1 MIVII
6 AVSVGVTVGGNR
18 SNGGSG
24 DGTSSSVNASDG
36 NGNQGSPTPVPNP
49 VPTPVPNPVSTPGPS
64 PNLRTEPKKTPSP
77 SPSDGDEVCN
87 IENLLYFTESKKF
100 EIVEMDGSSVTGN
113 TSCCMEANCTRA
125 LVEIYSCVS
134 DDEKGSK
141 YVATCCEGILD
152 EECNGRQYA
161 ATIVTSG
168 GEETTIITLVYDQT
182 SGSHTGGTADASIL
196 ENGNNNYTCDTTS
209 TPKSSLISNCINY
222 VEAII
227 DPVNPNQGNG
237 FPVENDDQKQQS
249 NDDDDDG
256 PAVDNEME
264 MDFMGVLRK
273 LRWED
278 EFDGKELN
286 TDIWVAELGNG
297 CYEGTCGGGIYG
309 QVDNGQCTLGSCGYG
324 NRELQQYTPD
334 NIKLE
339 DGKLII
345 VADIAPDPATNGG
358 MPVSSG
364 KLHTHGDYLI
374 QYGRVEVSAKL
385 PKGRGAWPSIFML
398 PEVESYG
405 AWPSSGEIDILES
418 FNNEFADGVAA
429 MSTMH
434 YGYQQYLADTPSGS
448 AGAKGQNGCVLRR
461 DGLETFAD
469 GKFHI
474 FAVVWAPR
482 SIKFYVDDILHCH
495 ITGWFTSGDL
505 ESKTAP
511 FDKPFELILNL
522 AVGGDLP
529 STLTTGDVPQD
540 AWPMTME
547 FEYVKV
553 FDLTE
558 EEMSWV
564 PNPDGNVIVPR
575 PDNIESQ
582 DTPYV
587 NPPEPSKL
595 FGTTRV
601 NMELYNYGGEGVGF
615 HDNDPLINT
624 GTSRLRPYDG
634 VDIYE
639 GNSFTCSDPNVECW
653 KFIDSSGASVQYSE
667 GEWTA
672 YTLEFIAYYDNLHIV
687 LRHSALT
694 SVPFK
699 IIGYEEGKFPA
710 NNKPNCNDPYA
721 NGGYEILNTNLDN
734 VQNLRASY
742 VPGVTAI
749 AEEYGIPNF
758 CWQTQV
764 WEYNEMTE
772 VPPPGVSKIFFCSL
786 GNDLSVSYMDFM
798 NFGPLDFPTG
808 PGCSQT

>member
-1 MIVII
+1 MRRWKFWSIAGGVLAVIVII
-6 AVSVGVTVGGNR
+6 AISVGVTVGGN
-18 SNGGSG
+18 GGSG
-24 DGTSSSVNASDG
+24 GGTTSSSVNAS
-36 NGNQGSPTPVPNP
+36 GSNEKETLPTPAP
-49 VPTPVPNPVSTPGPS
+49 TPGPA
-64 PNLRTEPKKTPSP
+64 PNLRAEPRNTPSP
-77 SPSDGDEVCN
+77 SDASPSPSGDNEVCN
-87 IENLLYFTESKKF
+87 TKNLLYYLDTNLF
-100 EIVEMDGSSVTGN
+100 EMVETDGSFLTGN
-113 TSCCMEANCTRA
+113 KSCCMELSCTRA
-125 LVEIYSCVS
+125 LVEIFSCIS
-134 DDEKGSK
+134 DDETNSTF
-141 YVATCCEGILD
+141 VATCCEGTLN
-152 EECNGRQYA
+152 EECSGRQYA

-168 GEETTIITLVYDQT
+168 GEETTTITLVYNQT
-182 SGSHTGGTADASIL
+182 SGSHTVDTADASTL
-196 ENGNNNYTCDTTS
+196 ANGSNNYACDYDS
-209 TPKSSLISNCINY
+209 TLNSLISNCIGY
-222 VEAII
+222 AEAII
-227 DPVNPNQGNG
+227 DPVNPTQN
-237 FPVENDDQKQQS
+237 EDQKQES
-249 NDDDDDG
+249 NDDDADG
-256 PAVDNEME
+256 PAVDDGLE
-264 MDFMGVLRK
+264 MDSMGVLRK
-273 LRWED
+273 LRWKD
-278 EFDGKELN
+278 EFNSEEMI

-297 CYEGTCGGGIYG
+297 CDEGTCSGGIYG
-309 QVDNGQCTLGSCGYG
+309 QVDSGQCTLGSCGYG
-324 NRELQQYTPD
+324 NRELQQYTLD
-334 NIKLE
+334 SIKFE
-339 DGKLII
+339 DDKLII
-345 VADIAPDPATNGG
+345 MADIAPDPAINGG

-385 PKGRGAWPSIFML
+385 PNGRGAWPSIFML

-405 AWPSSGEIDILES
+405 AWPASGEIDILES
-418 FNNEFADGVAA
+418 YNGEFAESALA

-434 YGYQQYLADTPSGS
+434 YGYQQYGADTPSGS
-448 AGAKGQNGCVLRR
+448 AGAKGQNGCVLRK
-461 DGLETFAD
+461 DGVETFAD
-469 GKFHI
+469 GEFHI
-474 FAVVWAPR
+474 FAVEWSPR
-482 SIKFYVDDILHCH
+482 AVKFYVDDILHCH
-495 ITGWFTSGDL
+495 VTGWFTSGDL

-529 STLTTGDVPQD
+529 GTLTVGDIPQD
-540 AWPMTME
+540 GWPLTME

-564 PNPDGNVIVPR
+564 PSPDGHVIEPR

-582 DTPYV
+582 DIPYV

-601 NMELYNYGGEGVGF
+601 NMEQYNYGGEGVGF

-624 GTSRLRPYDG
+624 GTSSLRPYDG

-639 GNSFTCSDPNVECW
+639 GNSFTCSDPNAECW

-672 YTLEFIAYYDNLHIV
+672 YTLQFIAYYDNLHIV
-687 LRHSALT
+687 LRHSVLT

-710 NNKPNCNDPYA
+710 DNTPNCDDPYA

-742 VPGVTAI
+742 VPGVTPI

-772 VPPPGVSKIFFCSL
+772 VPPPGVSKIVFCSL
-786 GNDLSVSYMDFM
+786 GNDLSVSYMEFM
-798 NFGPLDFPTG
+798 NFAFQDIPWG
-808 PGCSQT
+808 PGCTET